1 MAQTTSQTTIQRSDT
16 IQPTTEANREVSSP
30 NPSVEELELEPQS
43 GRAEAEDESRYP
55 TGAKLNLILLSIG
68 LVLILSG
75 MDASIVA
82 IAVPAMTDHWHTVKD
97 VGWYSAAYRL
107 CMCSFQFMFGKLYKL
122 FSVKRVFM
130 ASVGIFL
137 IGSAICAGAPS
148 SLSFIVGRA
157 VSGFAASG
165 IIAGCFTL
173 IVQTLPLRKRPLYTS
188 IAAAVEGLSVIAA
201 PLLGGVLV
209 QINWRWCFI
218 INIPLSITVLG
229 MLTYF
234 LQDIRPAE
242 TTTWR
247 QKLQQLDLIG
257 NLVLVP
263 SLTCL

>member
-1 MAQTTSQTTIQRSDT
+1 MISETTTQQGVDAIESTTSQDETTDSD
-16 IQPTTEANREVSSP
+16 PA
-30 NPSVEELELEPQS
+30 VEQFEPEPQS
-43 GRAEAEDESRYP
+43 GRTEVEDESLYP

-68 LVLILSG
+68 LVLILAG
-75 MDASIVA
+75 MDSSIVA
-82 IAVPAMTDHWHTVKD
+82 IAVPAMTDHWHTVRD

-122 FSVKRVFM
+122 FSVKRVFLS
-130 ASVGIFL
+130 SVAIFL
-137 IGSAICAGAPS
+137 VGSIICSSAPS

-218 INIPLSITVLG
+218 INIPLAIIVLL
-229 MLTYF
+229 MLAYF
-234 LQDIRPAE
+234 LQDIRLSEAIP
-242 TTTWR
+242 WR
-247 QKLQQLDLIG
+247 QKLRELDIIG